1 MKTATFFTLTLLL
14 FLLLSASYADSQAYI
29 QTCDG
34 EIIIG
39 NVNIERAFKE
49 KAGKYF
55 TAQIVNKRSGR
66 VYKLHSNEFKLDI
79 VFAGVGPAPGK
90 AQNGDNLAQLTVS
103 DFSLKDYKILDRKD
117 GEKVLRFEYSFTS
130 FLTAF
135 QIAVNYSIK
144 PGDFYI
150 RKWIEI
156 ADSSD
161 GLQFLDRIYLESM
174 VFDMVDFSHGDFG
187 QPVFIGDLFIGVE
200 YPGCESRINGKLLET
215 GYLAGKK
222 ITDNGYVSDTSVVGA
237 GESSETLERAFL
249 EYIDKIKVHGKAP
262 FILYNSWYDF
272 RNPSIAKDSAS
283 IMNPHNIF
291 NRIAT
296 FKKIAEKYDLSLDAF
311 VLDDGWDNYNSIWE
325 IDSSRF
331 PQGFTPIVDTLQK
344 IQTSLGLWAS
354 PFGGYSHRYTRI
366 AFGKSHGYETIG
378 NEFYCLAG
386 KRYSKEFIN
395 RVVQF
400 AKDYKVGYFKWDG
413 LPLACNEPNHGHL
426 PGLYS
431 REAIIRKFI
440 EAMQSIRTVNPNIF
454 INITIGTWLS
464 PWWLKYANSV
474 WMQGE
479 DYAYAE
485 EVPCINDRD
494 KSITYRDA
502 VLFNNFRK
510 QDLIFPM
517 SGLMT
522 HGIIKGRL
530 NFLGGKNESLESFSN
545 EVLMYLGRG
554 VTMWELYISPDLLNE
569 QEWHAIA
576 QDVKWAKQN
585 MDVLLKTKM
594 ILGDPLKG
602 EVYGYIHLTRQK
614 GIILLRNPDIEPK
627 TATIKLSPELG
638 ELDPDQYYVLRI
650 IYPYQ
655 YITGGLVKANSV
667 LHLPLNGYEILA
679 AELVPVELLDKNLP
693 VETRFALTSKGGV
706 ILYGKPGT
714 KAEVHSLKGDL
725 LFKGKYVGVNDSVK
739 VIGNIK
745 MNDDN
750 YQKSVKMRVYV
761 PHNYKDAQ
769 LGFLI
774 QPAERLND
782 TLQPNFSF
790 NVGGK
795 EISPKIQQE
804 NVKWFW
810 VIAKLDSGMNDISFV
825 MKLKKEVNQ
834 TIQAWFLGQLQMSS
848 VESRKTASE
857 NERLLPFLPHEP
869 SILSVSRQLIREKRW
884 VHQMKIDLVAWSVW
898 LVGFAVFVIW
908 IWIPARELSAI
919 LKERR
924 ISSVK
929 QDPKKDIR

>member
-1 MKTATFFTLTLLL
+1 MKTTPFFTLTLLL
-14 FLLLSASYADSQAYI
+14 FLIVSALYADSQAYI
-29 QTCDG
+29 QTCDR

-39 NVNIERAFKE
+39 NANIERAFKE

-55 TAQIVNKRSGR
+55 TARIVNKRSGR
-66 VYKLHSNEFKLDI
+66 AYKLHSNEFKLDL
-79 VFAGVGPAPGK
+79 VFAGLGPAPGK
-90 AQNGDNLAQLTVS
+90 AQNGDNPAQLTVS
-103 DFSLKDYKILDRKD
+103 DFSLKDYKILDRND

-130 FLTAF
+130 FLSAF
-135 QIAVNYSIK
+135 QIAVNYSVK
-144 PGDFYI
+144 PRDFYI

-156 ADSSD
+156 DDSSH

-174 VFDMVDFSHGDFG
+174 VFDTVDFSHGEFG

-200 YPGCESRINGKLLET
+200 YPGCESPINGKLLET
-215 GYLAGKK
+215 GYLVGKR

-237 GESSETLERAFL
+237 AESSETLEWAFI
-249 EYIDKIKVHGKAP
+249 EYIDRIKVHGKAP

-272 RNPSIAKDSAS
+272 RNPSIAEDSAS

-296 FKKIAEKYDLSLDAF
+296 FEKIGEKEHGLPLDAF

-325 IDSSRF
+325 VDSTRF

-344 IQTSLGLWAS
+344 MQTSLGLWAS
-354 PFGGYSHRYTRI
+354 PFGGYSHRHTRI

-386 KRYSKEFIN
+386 EKYSKEYIN
-395 RVVQF
+395 RMVQF
-400 AKDYKVGYFKWDG
+400 TKDYNVGYFKWDG

-440 EAMQSIRTVNPNIF
+440 EAMQSVRTVNPNVF

-502 VLFNNFRK
+502 VLFNDFRK
-510 QDLIFPM
+510 QNLIFPM

-530 NFLGGKNESLESFSN
+530 NLLGGMNESLESFSN

-554 VTMWELYISPDLLNE
+554 VTMWELYVSPDLLNE
-569 QEWHAIA
+569 QEWRAIA

-594 ILGDPLKG
+594 ILGNPLKG
-602 EVYGYIHLTRQK
+602 EVYGYIHLTRRK
-614 GIILLRNPDIEPK
+614 GIILLRNPAIEPK

-638 ELDPDQYYVLRI
+638 ELDPDQHYVLRI

-655 YITGGLVKANSV
+655 YIAGELVKANTV
-667 LHLPLNGYEILA
+667 LHLPINGYEILA

-693 VETRFALTSKGGV
+693 VETRFAVSSKGAV

-714 KAEVHSLKGDL
+714 KAEVHSLKGEL

-739 VIGNIK
+739 VIGNIEV
-745 MNDDN
+745 NDDN
-750 YQKSVKMRVYV
+750 YQKSVKMRIYV
-761 PHNYKDAQ
+761 PHNYKGAQ

-774 QPAERLND
+774 QPAERLSD
-782 TLQPNFSF
+782 SLSPNFSF

-795 EISPKIQQE
+795 EISPMIQQE
-804 NVKWFW
+804 NGRWFW
-810 VIAKLDSGMNDISFV
+810 VIAKLDSGMNDIKFV
-825 MKLKKEVNQ
+825 MRLKKEVKQ
-834 TIQAWFLGQLQMSS
+834 KIHAWFFGQLQMSS

-869 SILSVSRQLIREKRW
+869 SILRVSQQLIREK
-884 VHQMKIDLVAWSVW
+884 S
-898 LVGFAVFVIW
+898 
-908 IWIPARELSAI
+908 
-919 LKERR
+919 
-924 ISSVK
+924 
-929 QDPKKDIR
+929 